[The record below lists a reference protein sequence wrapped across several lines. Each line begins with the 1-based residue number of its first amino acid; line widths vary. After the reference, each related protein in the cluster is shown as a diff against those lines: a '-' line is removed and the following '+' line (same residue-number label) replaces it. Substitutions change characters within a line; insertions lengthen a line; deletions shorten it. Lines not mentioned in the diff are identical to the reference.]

1 MAGKRGSRAKG
12 IRQDPS
18 PAHDVANDIGVAD
31 EDLIA
36 VLLLLGVRPVDIVP
50 EGGLDPRSI
59 FIILLGAEEGI
70 VRMEAVWAPLLPGA
84 QGQRGGCSP
93 QEAAP
98 GGVFFYHSLW
108 LPVRHGGVGLDG
120 GAFPQQVCADLADS
134 CREAQ
139 DSAPLGAATPPSL
152 LLGT

>member
-36 VLLLLGVRPVDIVP
+36 VLLLLGVRPVDVVP
-50 EGGLDPRSI
+50 EGSLDPRSI

-70 VRMEAVWAPLLPGA
+70 VRMAVWAPLPPGA
-84 QGQRGGCSP
+84 QGQSGGCSP

-98 GGVFFYHSLW
+98 GGSVFTTASGF
-108 LPVRHGGVGLDG
+108 
-120 GAFPQQVCADLADS
+120 Q
-134 CREAQ
+134 
-139 DSAPLGAATPPSL
+139 
-152 LLGT
+152 

>member
-70 VRMEAVWAPLLPGA
+70 VRMEPVWAPLPPGA

-98 GGVFFYHSLW
+98 GGVFFTTAS
-108 LPVRHGGVGLDG
+108 G
-120 GAFPQQVCADLADS
+120 FQ
-134 CREAQ
+134 
-139 DSAPLGAATPPSL
+139 
-152 LLGT
+152 